1 MKVKSKQYKI
11 NTSKEKLFQILK
23 NKQRS
28 TAEFVL
34 YHPFMKKKCEWVT
47 GKIENDSFDLTDFRF
62 SKTGIRFIGKVIEHD
77 SFIELFTQINLSIF
91 LIIFQSIWLVFF
103 IIALFT
109 ADNFQDRLS
118 ILIIILIG
126 ETGNILIISSII
138 KGFYNFLESQFI
150 KKNMLFETD

>member
-1 MKVKSKQYKI
+1 
-11 NTSKEKLFQILK
+11 
-23 NKQRS
+23 
-28 TAEFVL
+28 
-34 YHPFMKKKCEWVT
+34 MKKKCEWVT

-62 SKTGIRFIGKVIEHD
+62 SKTGIRFIGNVVEHD

-138 KGFYNFLESQFI
+138 RGFYNFLESQFI